1 MWIFIKRLF
10 LFSLFMGMIGLF
22 AVYRYYIHDV
32 LIYEKQIYSELEAI
46 NLEEYT
52 PLLLGLMMQ
61 ETRGKGTDPMQASES
76 LGLRKNSI
84 QSASKSVQQGVIHF
98 SDVYEYG
105 KKQGVDLNTI
115 IQSYNMGISYID
127 FVKAH
132 GGKHTLELAK
142 SYSLSMVETNPELY
156 TCNNNKE
163 NFRYPYCYGDFTYS
177 DKVLEKTRYFKFYY
191 SLKHK
196 KMEKS

>member
-1 MWIFIKRLF
+1 
-10 LFSLFMGMIGLF
+10 MGMIVLF

-32 LIYEKQIYSELEAI
+32 LKYEKQIYSELEVF

-52 PLLLGLMMQ
+52 PLLMGLMMQ

-76 LGLRKNSI
+76 LGLQKDSI
-84 QSASKSVQQGVIHF
+84 QSTSKSVQQGVIHF

-132 GGKHTLELAK
+132 GDKHTQQLAK

-156 TCNNNKE
+156 SCNNDKN

-177 DKVLEKTRYFKFYY
+177 DKVLVKTRYFQFYY
-191 SLKHK
+191 SFKHK
-196 KMEKS
+196 KLEES

>member
-1 MWIFIKRLF
+1 M
-10 LFSLFMGMIGLF
+10 
-22 AVYRYYIHDV
+22 
-32 LIYEKQIYSELEAI
+32 YSELKNV

-76 LGLRKNSI
+76 LGLEKDSI
-84 QSASKSVQQGVIHF
+84 QNTSKSVQQGVAHF
-98 SDVYEYG
+98 SDVYAYG
-105 KKQGVDLNTI
+105 KKQGVDLNAI

-132 GGKHTLELAK
+132 EGKHTESLAK

-156 TCNNNKE
+156 SCNNDPN
-163 NFRYPYCYGDFTYS
+163 NFRYPYCYGDFTY
-177 DKVLEKTRYFKFYY
+177 
-191 SLKHK
+191 
-196 KMEKS
+196 